1 MIVSI
6 LPYICDIYW
15 SDKNNAEYKETLS
28 YNKYLYKEI
37 KLTFLIQLSLSSTPN
52 TYIRTYGIAFLLLCE
67 CSKVGKT

>member
-15 SDKNNAEYKETLS
+15 SYINKKINNYYAEYKETLS

-37 KLTFLIQLSLSSTPN
+37 KLTFVFN
-52 TYIRTYGIAFLLLCE
+52 FL
-67 CSKVGKT
+67 